1 VSNAT
6 ASNGQKTADDRH
18 MVKPSK
24 FDELCSYDQQTYVFL
39 EARKREKKKN
49 EKADT

>member
-1 VSNAT
+1 MA
-6 ASNGQKTADDRH
+6 KRH
-18 MVKPSK
+18 
-24 FDELCSYDQQTYVFL
+24 DLIELCSYHQQTYVFL

>member
-1 VSNAT
+1 MSNAT
-6 ASNGQKTADDRH
+6 AQNGQKTANDRH
-18 MVKPSK
+18 LVKPHKSGALRS
-24 FDELCSYDQQTYVFL
+24 FHQQTYVFL

>member
-1 VSNAT
+1 L
-6 ASNGQKTADDRH
+6 
-18 MVKPSK
+18 VKPSK
-24 FDELCSYDQQTYVFL
+24 SVELCSYDQQTYVFL

>member
-1 VSNAT
+1 L
-6 ASNGQKTADDRH
+6 
-18 MVKPSK
+18 VKPHK
-24 FDELCSYDQQTYVFL
+24 CGELRSPYQQTYVFL